1 MVVKTDLWL
10 VLLSFVLALLCGFIF
25 VPLLRRLKA
34 GQSILRYVELH
45 ATKSGTPTMGGLI
58 FIVPIIGV
66 AVVLVDWQTPLSIML
81 LVASLGYG
89 LVGFLDDFLK
99 IKHHQNLGLRAYQK
113 IIGQLGI
120 ALLVAWFYT
129 RSNPTGEIW
138 VPFVNCFWQI
148 GGVGIFALTLLILVA
163 TTNAVNLT
171 DGLDG
176 LAGSTSLVYF
186 LFLYALLLLTDWG
199 DEAVTLGHIV
209 AITVGS
215 LAAYL
220 LFNTKK
226 ASVFMGDTGSLFL
239 GGLVAM
245 ASLFA
250 GMGLVIIVLG
260 IMFVW
265 SALST
270 MLQVAYFKIT
280 KGKRIF
286 RMAPFHHHLEQKG
299 WQEPKIVALYVTVT
313 ALMGAALVLSLMY
326 A

>member
-1 MVVKTDLWL
+1 
-10 VLLSFVLALLCGFIF
+10 
-25 VPLLRRLKA
+25 
-34 GQSILRYVELH
+34 
-45 ATKSGTPTMGGLI
+45 
-58 FIVPIIGV
+58 
-66 AVVLVDWQTPLSIML
+66 
-81 LVASLGYG
+81 
-89 LVGFLDDFLK
+89 
-99 IKHHQNLGLRAYQK
+99 
-113 IIGQLGI
+113 
-120 ALLVAWFYT
+120 
-129 RSNPTGEIW
+129 
-138 VPFVNCFWQI
+138 
-148 GGVGIFALTLLILVA
+148 
-163 TTNAVNLT
+163 
-171 DGLDG
+171 
-176 LAGSTSLVYF
+176 
-186 LFLYALLLLTDWG
+186 
-199 DEAVTLGHIV
+199 
-209 AITVGS
+209 
-215 LAAYL
+215 
-220 LFNTKK
+220 
-226 ASVFMGDTGSLFL
+226 MGDTGSLFL